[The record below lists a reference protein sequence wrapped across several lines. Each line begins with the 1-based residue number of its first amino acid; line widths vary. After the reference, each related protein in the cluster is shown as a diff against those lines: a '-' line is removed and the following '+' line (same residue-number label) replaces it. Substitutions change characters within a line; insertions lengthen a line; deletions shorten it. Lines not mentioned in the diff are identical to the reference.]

1 MSSDRN
7 NLMGTL
13 IQIATLYYLEDHS
26 QQEIADELGVS
37 RSLVALYLK
46 KARDQGIIRFSIINP
61 QDNLEDLACGIQEL
75 AGLHHVVV
83 VPSSHNS
90 STLTRRSLAG
100 VVARHLE
107 DTLKDGDVI
116 GLGWGRTVAEVI
128 NLLAPSKPRLVDVV
142 PLLGESSSG
151 ISGSFSQINQMVMNT
166 AHAFNGRAHFL
177 LVPLLVSSNA
187 LRTSLYEDEAVKG
200 VSSLWDHLD
209 YAVMGVGSIVPQDG
223 EVVYI
228 GPENLSMFEQQ
239 GAVGDVVVRYFNI
252 QGSYIQ
258 TDFHDRLIGIDLPQL
273 TRAKHRIALASGI
286 EKARATVG
294 VLRSGVCTDLFVDE
308 ILARAVLEELS
319 SAEKG

>member
-7 NLMGTL
+7 SLMETL
-13 IQIATLYYLEDHS
+13 IQIATLYYLEDRS

-75 AGLHHVVV
+75 TGLHHVVV

-90 STLTRRSLAG
+90 SALTRRSLAG

-107 DTLKDGDVI
+107 ETLKDGDVI
-116 GLGWGRTVAEVI
+116 GLGWGRTVAEVT

-177 LVPLLVSSNA
+177 LVPLVVSSNA
-187 LRTSLYEDEAVKG
+187 LRTSLYEDEAVQG
-200 VSSLWDHLD
+200 VSTLWDQLD
-209 YAVMGVGSIVPQDG
+209 YAVMGIGSIPPQDG
-223 EVVYI
+223 QVVYI

-239 GAVGDVVVRYFNI
+239 GAVGDVVVRYFDI

-258 TDFHDRLIGIDLPQL
+258 TEFHDRLIGISLPQL
-273 TRAKHRIALASGI
+273 TRARHRIALASGV
-286 EKARATVG
+286 EKVRATVG
-294 VLRSGVCTDLFVDE
+294 VLRSQVCTELFVDE